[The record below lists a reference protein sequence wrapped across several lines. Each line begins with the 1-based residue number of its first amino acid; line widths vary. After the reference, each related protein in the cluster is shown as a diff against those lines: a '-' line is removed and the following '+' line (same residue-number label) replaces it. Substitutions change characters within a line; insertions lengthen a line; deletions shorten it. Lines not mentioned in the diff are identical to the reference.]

1 MHVLGSNEL
10 VEDVFNRDLCIGCGA
25 CVNLCSYYK
34 NHRGKTARLFPCDLS
49 QGRCYA
55 YCPKAEVD
63 LDELSKK
70 IWNLSYDGSP
80 LGNYRTIL
88 AARAG
93 AKMPQRAFQAG
104 GTVSALI
111 TLALKNGMID
121 AAALTDRQGLN
132 PVPRLVTDWQ
142 KVTKYAG
149 SKFMAA
155 PTLSTVNA
163 AIQESYTRLGVVATP
178 CQLTAVAQMRTN
190 PLAREDFTDPVA
202 LTVGLFCNWS
212 LDTRQLS
219 ALISEK
225 LDIAAIRGMDIPPPP
240 AGIMA
245 LETDNGQVEIPLS
258 EIKPL
263 IPPSCFICPDMT
275 SEFSDLSVGM
285 FEGQPG
291 WNTLVIRSKPGAR
304 LVARACDEGFL
315 ETKDMPPKSIAQL
328 TRAAGEKKARALRM
342 LIRRKLINNE
352 TGERSA
358 LRIPPEV
365 VEKILTY

>member
-1 MHVLGSNEL
+1 MHVLGPNEL
-10 VEDVFNRDLCIGCGA
+10 VEDVFNRNLCIGCGA

-63 LDELSKK
+63 LDELSRQ
-70 IWNLSYDGSP
+70 IWHLPYDGSP
-80 LGNYRTIL
+80 LGYYHTIL

-93 AKMPQRAFQAG
+93 AKMPPSPFQAG

-111 TLALKNGMID
+111 TLALKNEIID

-132 PVPRLVTDWQ
+132 PVAQLVTDWQ
-142 KVTKYAG
+142 EVAKFACSKY
-149 SKFMAA
+149 MAA
-155 PTLSTVNA
+155 PTLAAVNA
-163 AIQESYTRLGVVATP
+163 AIQGNYTHLGVVATP

-190 PLAREDFTDPVA
+190 PLAREDCTDPVA
-202 LTVGLFCNWS
+202 LTIGLFCNWS

-219 ALISEK
+219 ALLSEK

-245 LETDNGQVEIPLS
+245 LETDNGRVEIPLS
-258 EIKPL
+258 EIKSL
-263 IPPSCFICPDMT
+263 IPETCFICPDMT
-275 SEFSDLSVGM
+275 SEFSDVSVGM
-285 FEGQPG
+285 FEGHPG
-291 WNTLVIRSKPGAR
+291 WNTLVIRSETGAE
-304 LVARACDEGFL
+304 LIKNAGDAGYL
-315 ETKDMPPKSIAQL
+315 ETKDLPPESIVKL
-328 TRAAGEKKARALRM
+328 TRAAGEKKARAVRTLV
-342 LIRRKLINNE
+342 RRKLINTEN
-352 TGERSA
+352 GERAA
-358 LRIPPEV
+358 LRMPPEV

>member
-10 VEDVFNRDLCIGCGA
+10 IEDVFKRDLCIGCGA

-63 LDELSKK
+63 LDELSRRL
-70 IWNLSYDGSP
+70 WDVPYDGSP
-80 LGNYRTIL
+80 LGNYRQIL
-88 AARAG
+88 TARAG
-93 AKMPQRAFQAG
+93 ARMRPSAFQAG

-142 KVTKYAG
+142 EVTIYAR

-155 PTLSTVNA
+155 PTLAAVNA
-163 AIQESYTRLGVVATP
+163 AIQEGYTRLGVVATA
-178 CQLTAVAQMRTN
+178 CQLTAVAQMRIN
-190 PLAREDFTDPVA
+190 PLANEDFVDPVA
-202 LTVGLFCNWS
+202 LAIGLFCNWS
-212 LDTRQLS
+212 LDTRLLS
-219 ALISEK
+219 GSLSEK

-240 AGIMA
+240 AGIMVF
-245 LETDNGQVEIPLS
+245 ETDSGQVEIPLS

-263 IPPSCFICPDMT
+263 IPQSCFICPDMT
-275 SEFSDLSVGM
+275 SEFSDVSVGM
-285 FEGQPG
+285 FEGKPG
-291 WNTLVIRSKPGAR
+291 WNTLIIRSKPGAR
-304 LVARACDEGFL
+304 LVTSACDEGYL
-315 ETKDMPPKSIAQL
+315 ETKDLPPENIERL
-328 TRAAGEKKARALRM
+328 TKAAGEKKARAVRT
-342 LIRRKLINNE
+342 LIRRNLINNE
-352 TGERSA
+352 NGERSA
-358 LRIPPEV
+358 LRMPPEI